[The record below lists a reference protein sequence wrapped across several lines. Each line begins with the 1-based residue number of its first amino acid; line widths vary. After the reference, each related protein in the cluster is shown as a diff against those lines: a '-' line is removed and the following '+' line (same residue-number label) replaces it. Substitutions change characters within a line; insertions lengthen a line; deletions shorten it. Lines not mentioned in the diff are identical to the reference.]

1 MEVSPPPKF
10 RQGGVLVYLSWTIII
25 FVTVGTFALVAVSKT
40 LKDDNETSK
49 AEMMTV
55 NSQAKMT
62 LGSREVLGAPP
73 TNVDDLNVGS
83 LEQRY
88 GIVLLKNE
96 VSGAEAAE
104 KLLRDIDDLV
114 EKQDYEPSD
123 TQLRLRRTIGN
134 LLQQFNQDDWDTSKV
149 SEEDRDHLVE
159 QLGWIGEVGLAPPD
173 GPDSTA
179 RQALLSEASNSFAA
193 YMVVTCC
200 VGCGGLLGVGAMIT
214 LGILL
219 MNRKIHSHFLSR
231 RDRSV
236 VYLETFAIWIALF
249 FVATQ
254 FALYFIG
261 QFFEI
266 EGTVAR
272 TALQLFIFFGSLGV
286 LVWPM
291 IRGLSFA
298 QIREDIG
305 WTCSNPFK
313 EVAAGFFSYLALA
326 PLIGLQLLVL
336 VIVTSLTMQ
345 SQADSLAPTG
355 GGSHPIQ
362 DQIATGDST
371 VWIGVFLLAVVAAP
385 IVEETMFRGVFYRYL
400 KDASNHRKLWISVA
414 FASLVN
420 GVIFAALHPQGLLGI
435 PFLTTLAVGM
445 SLARQWRDSLIA
457 SMTMHAINNG
467 VLTCL
472 MFAIF

>member
-1 MEVSPPPKF
+1 MEVSSSATFP
-10 RQGGVLVYLSWTIII
+10 QNGALVYLSWTIII
-25 FVTVGTFALVAVSKT
+25 FVTVGTFALVAISKAT
-40 LKDDNETSK
+40 KDDSETSK
-49 AEMMTV
+49 GEMMSV

-62 LGSREVLGAPP
+62 LGPREVFGSTP
-73 TNVDDLNVGS
+73 TNVDAFTMGS

-96 VSGAEAAE
+96 IAGAEAAE
-104 KLLRDIDDLV
+104 KLLHEVDDLA
-114 EKQDYEPSD
+114 EEQNYEPSD
-123 TQLRLRRTIGN
+123 TQLRLRRIVGR
-134 LLQQFNQDDWDTSKV
+134 LLRNFKQDEWDTS
-149 SEEDRDHLVE
+149 SIPEEDRKFVVE
-159 QLGWIGEVGLAPPD
+159 QLGWIGELGLEPAN
-173 GPDSTA
+173 GPDLTA
-179 RQALLSEASNSFAA
+179 RDVLLADARFSFWA
-193 YMVVTCC
+193 YITVISC

-214 LGILL
+214 LGVLL
-219 MNRKIHSHFLSR
+219 MNRKLKSHFPVCR
-231 RDRSV
+231 ERSA
-236 VYLETFAIWIALF
+236 VYLETFAIWIVLF

-261 QFFEI
+261 QFWTI
-266 EGTVAR
+266 EGTIGKTV
-272 TALQLFIFFGSLGV
+272 LQLFIFFGSLLV
-286 LVWPM
+286 LVWPVL
-291 IRGLSFA
+291 RGVSFS
-298 QIREDIG
+298 QVREDIG

-313 EVAAGFFSYLALA
+313 EIAAGFFSYAALA
-326 PLIGLQLLVL
+326 PVIGLQLLVL

-345 SQADSLAPTG
+345 SQSDSLAPTG

-385 IVEETMFRGVFYRYL
+385 VVEETMFRGVFYRYL

-457 SMTMHAINNG
+457 SITMHAINNG
-467 VLTCL
+467 ILTCL